1 MTQQTDRLNAALA
14 GRYRIE
20 RHLGEGG
27 MATVYLAEDLR
38 HDRKVALKLLKPE
51 LAAVLGAE
59 RFVQEIKTTAA
70 LSHPHILPL
79 FDSGTADGFLFYVM
93 PYIQG
98 ETIREKLNRET
109 QFGVDEAVRITR
121 EVADA
126 LDYAHRNGVI
136 HRDIKPENIL
146 LHDGRP
152 MVMDFGIAIAV
163 SAAAGGRMTETG
175 LSLGT
180 PHYMSPEQATAEKEI
195 TARSDVY
202 SLGSVLYEM
211 LTGNPPHTGASA
223 QQIIMRIIT
232 DPVRPVTEVRRAV
245 PPNVAAA
252 VAKSLEKLPADRF
265 ENAKAFAEAL
275 ANPAFAGTTAHITP
289 GAVRGGARG
298 FRRPL
303 LAALGLVAAGGIGA
317 AAWVWTHPEP
327 ELVPKRFEIPLP
339 DSVSLARAGGWRI
352 SLSRDGTKVLFA
364 GFRGGKRGLYLRRM
378 DETHAQ
384 LVRGTEGVVQSR
396 GAINA
401 SFSPDGEWII
411 FRAEDQGFKKIAV
424 TGGTAQSLA
433 DSVNSASWGDGD
445 KIVYLNLQADKLLLG
460 TPNGRDA
467 RLLSAADS
475 AHRVAN
481 FATPKILPGGHHAL
495 VTIYPERSG
504 TRGTARLAIVSLDD
518 GKVSDL
524 GVTGFDARYV
534 TSGHLIFARDGDL
547 LFTVPFSLRRLAV
560 TGSPTLLLENVPQPP
575 AAPNS
580 TYDISDDGM
589 LVHAEGTARFGRYLV
604 RVGMQGDEHPLG
616 VAPQGYEDPRL
627 SPDGRTVAV
636 AISEAGM
643 QAGTVWLADV
653 ASGKLERLSAGGAGF
668 RPDWTRDGKRV
679 AFFRDSAGKNSILS
693 SAADRSSA
701 EVVLAPQGVDG
712 ATEMSL
718 GPAHG
723 FAAIR
728 MVKKNNRDI
737 YIAPMDSLSAT
748 RPFVAT
754 AFNEFNPAISPDG
767 RLLAYVSDENRR
779 TEVYVQA
786 IPGPGARVQVSVN
799 GGTEPVWSPSGGTLF
814 FRGPSRIMSAVISPA
829 PLKVVKTDSLF
840 VDVYNQGSNHQF
852 WSVFPSGRE
861 FLMIRGS
868 TGYQPIIAI
877 VNWQQLR
884 RQKAA
889 APAGR

>member
-1 MTQQTDRLNAALA
+1 MTQQTDRINAALA

-27 MATVYLAEDLR
+27 MATVYLADDLR

-93 PYIQG
+93 PYIKG

-109 QFGVDEAVRITR
+109 QFGVDEAVRIAR
-121 EVADA
+121 DVADA

-265 ENAKAFAEAL
+265 ESAKAFGEAL
-275 ANPAFAGTTAHITP
+275 ANPAFAGTTVH
-289 GAVRGGARG
+289 VRGGSIRRDARG
-298 FRRPL
+298 FKRAMI
-303 LAALGLVAAGGIGA
+303 AALGLLAVGGMGA
-317 AAWVWTHPEP
+317 MAWVGTHPAQ
-327 ELVPKRFEIPLP
+327 ELVPKRFVIPLP
-339 DSVSLARAGGWRI
+339 DSVSLSRSAGWRI
-352 SLSRDGTKVLFA
+352 SVSRDGTKILFA
-364 GFRGGKRGLYLRRM
+364 GIRGGRRGLYLRRM

-384 LVRGTEGVVQSR
+384 LVRGTEDVVQRR
-396 GAINA
+396 GAVAA

-411 FRAEDQGFKKIAV
+411 FCGEDQGFKKIAV

-433 DSVNSASWGDGD
+433 DSVPSASWGDGD
-445 KIVYLNLQADKLLLG
+445 KIVYVNLQTDRLLVG

-467 RLLSAADS
+467 RLLATADS
-475 AHRVAN
+475 SHHVFS
-481 FATPKILPGGHHAL
+481 FATPKILPGGRHAL
-495 VTIYPERSG
+495 VSVQTERAYSRA
-504 TRGTARLAIVSLDD
+504 TMRLAIVSLDD
-518 GKVSDL
+518 GKVRDL
-524 GVTGFDARYV
+524 GITGFDARYV
-534 TSGHLIFARDGDL
+534 SSGHLVFAREGDL

-560 TGSPTLLLENVPQPP
+560 TGSPTLLLENVAQPP
-575 AAPNS
+575 NSPNS
-580 TYDISDDGM
+580 TYDISDEGM
-589 LVHAEGTARFGRYLV
+589 LVHAEGTARAGRNLV
-604 RVGMQGDEHPLG
+604 RVGIQGDEHTLS
-616 VAPQGYEDPRL
+616 VAPQAFEDPRL

-636 AISEAGM
+636 AVGDGAM
-643 QAGTVWLADV
+643 LQQTVWLADV
-653 ASGKLERLSAGGAGF
+653 ASGKLERLSAGGTGF
-668 RPDWTRDGKRV
+668 RPDWTPDGKRV
-679 AFFRDSAGKNSILS
+679 AFFRDSAGKKSIMS
-693 SAADRSSA
+693 GSADRSSP
-701 EVVLAPQGVDG
+701 EVVLASHGVDL

-728 MVKKNNRDI
+728 AVTGTNRDI
-737 YIAPMDSLSAT
+737 FIAPMDSLSAT
-748 RPFVAT
+748 HPFVAT
-754 AFNEFNPAISPDG
+754 GFNEFSPAISPDG
-767 RLLAYVSDENRR
+767 RLLAYVSDENKR

-799 GGTEPVWSPSGGTLF
+799 GGNEPVWSPSGGTLYY
-814 FRGPSRIMSAVISPA
+814 RGPSRIMSAVITTA

-840 VDVYNQGSNHQF
+840 LDVYNMGSNHQF

-868 TGYQPIIAI
+868 IASQPIVAI

-884 RQKAA
+884 RQGATTA
-889 APAGR
+889 R